1 MGVKEE
7 TSIDKIRELLVNNIN
22 RIANQPKDEHMF
34 LTNEYS
40 LRLHEK
46 EVCKRLIRIIDESG
60 LK

>member
-7 TSIDKIRELLVNNIN
+7 TSIDKIRELLLNNID
-22 RIANQPKDEHMF
+22 RISNQPKDERMF

-40 LRLHEK
+40 LLIHEK
-46 EVCKRLIRIIDESG
+46 EVCKRLLRILNESG